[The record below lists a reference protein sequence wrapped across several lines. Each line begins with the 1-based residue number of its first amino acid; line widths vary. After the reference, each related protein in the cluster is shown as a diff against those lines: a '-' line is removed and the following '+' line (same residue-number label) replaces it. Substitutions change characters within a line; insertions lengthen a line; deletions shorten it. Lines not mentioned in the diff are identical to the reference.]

1 MNENETA
8 EKAEKEEET
17 GVALLREQGLNIE
30 ELTGS
35 LDNFDNEIP
44 ISSGYLSPEVGE
56 VNLCFFV
63 GLDRINPSKDN
74 KDNVDSED
82 GLVPAVRLLMK
93 DGSVKVS
100 SATGLV
106 RIFEEAAIP
115 PLASDPTGRT
125 SAVKVI
131 LAEKVKKGPK
141 TFFRWEVSRLT
152 KKEEAAK

>member
-8 EKAEKEEET
+8 EAETQEET
-17 GVALLREQGLNIE
+17 GVAQLRAQGFNIE

-35 LDNFDNEIP
+35 LDDFDGEIP
-44 ISSGYLSPEVGE
+44 MSSGYFSPEVGE
-56 VNLCFFV
+56 VNLCFFL
-63 GLDRINPSKDN
+63 GMDRINPSKDN

-93 DGSVKVS
+93 GGTVKVS

-106 RIFEEAAIP
+106 RTIEESAVPI
-115 PLASDPTGRT
+115 LASDPTGRS
-125 SAVKVI
+125 SALKVV
-131 LAEKVKKGPK
+131 LAEKIKTGAR

-152 KKEEAAK
+152 RKEAAK